1 MSDYMFMLENH
12 LTAEQ
17 ARALAEVSAAA
28 AQASVNLFL
37 TGGAVRDMIA
47 GSPIRDLDFTVEGPA
62 IKIAKTV
69 ALKAHAEILSID
81 EHRKRVAMRFAGGVT
96 AEIGMAR
103 QEKFSKPGARPQ
115 VTPATIHE
123 DLRGRDF
130 TVNSLALSLNKA
142 SRGLLLDPNNGLS
155 DLENKELRT
164 VGNYT
169 LYDDP
174 IRIFR
179 LYRFRVRFGFQVAE
193 RTLSQCANARE
204 AEVEKHIAP
213 RAFYEELCHIA
224 GEPNPGEVLQ
234 VLEQEKLLTLI
245 VPFLAGPKLNL
256 PGFTKLQKAKQ
267 LLPFGFGLDLNI
279 DDTAIFFWLLTE
291 KLAPKERA
299 AFVKAIAM
307 ERSEGVPWQTLEGKA
322 KKLEK
327 ELKSAR
333 LQKASQVYAAMMKA
347 PGEQLLYLL
356 VKSAERLVLDRIR
369 NYYQKYLPAAQE
381 VTDREVMATGVAP
394 GTPKFNKARDQM
406 IATRLDSRP
415 KKVPVPEPEVP
426 VAPTPGRGPA
436 PGPIAGRKQV

>member
-12 LTAEQ
+12 LTADQ
-17 ARALAEVSAAA
+17 SHALGEVEAAA
-28 AQASVNLFL
+28 AQANVNLFL
-37 TGGAVRDMIA
+37 TGGAVRDMIG
-47 GSPIRDLDFTVEGPA
+47 GSPIRDLDFTVEGNA
-62 IKIAKTV
+62 NKIAKAV
-69 ALKAHAEILSID
+69 ALKAHAEILYTD
-81 EHRKRVAMRFAGGVT
+81 EHRKRVEMRFPGGVT

-103 QEKFSKPGARPQ
+103 QDRFGKPGARPQ

-155 DLENKELRT
+155 DLEHKELRT
-164 VGNYT
+164 VSNYT

-179 LYRFRVRFGFQVAE
+179 LFRFRVRLGYQVAE
-193 RTLSQCANARE
+193 RTQSQYSNARE

-213 RAFYEELCHIA
+213 RAFYDELRHVA
-224 GEPNPGEVLQ
+224 SEPNPGEVLQ
-234 VLEQEKLLTLI
+234 TLEQEKLLSLI
-245 VPFLAGPKLNL
+245 SPILSGPKLNL
-256 PGFTKLQKAKQ
+256 QGFAKLQKAKQ
-267 LLPFGFGLDLNI
+267 ILPFGVDLNI
-279 DDTAIFFWLLTE
+279 DDAAIFFYLLTE
-291 KLAPKERA
+291 KLTPKERPV
-299 AFVKAIAM
+299 FVKAVAM
-307 ERSEGVPWQTLEGKA
+307 ERAETTPWQTLEAKA

-333 LQKASQVYAAMMKA
+333 LQKPSQIYAAMIKA

-381 VTDREVMATGVAP
+381 VTDREVAAGGVTP
-394 GTPKFNKARDQM
+394 GTPKFNKLRDKM
-406 IATRLDSRP
+406 ISTRLDSRP
-415 KKVPVPEPEVP
+415 KKVPVPAAVEVAAA
-426 VAPTPGRGPA
+426 APPPGRGPA
-436 PGPIAGRKQV
+436 PGPIGPRKQV

>member
-17 ARALAEVSAAA
+17 ARALAEVAAAA

-37 TGGAVRDMIA
+37 TGGAVRDMIG
-47 GSPIRDLDFTVEGPA
+47 GSPIRDLDFTIEGNA

-69 ALKAHAEILSID
+69 APKAHAEILSID
-81 EHRKRVAMRFAGGVT
+81 EHRKRVAMRFPGGVT
-96 AEIGMAR
+96 AEIAMAR
-103 QEKFSKPGARPQ
+103 QERYNKPGAKPQ

-130 TVNSLALSLNKA
+130 TINSLALSLNKA

-155 DLENKELRT
+155 DLEHKELRT

-169 LYDDP
+169 LYDEP

-179 LYRFRVRFGFQVAE
+179 LYRFKVRFGFQIAE

-213 RAFYEELCHIA
+213 RSFYEELCHIA
-224 GEPNPGEVLQ
+224 DEPNPGEVLQ
-234 VLEQEKLLTLI
+234 VLEQEKLLPL
-245 VPFLAGPKLNL
+245 VAPFLAGPKLNL
-256 PGFTKLQKAKQ
+256 PGFAKLQKAKQ
-267 LLPFGFGLDLNI
+267 LMPFGFGVDLNI
-279 DDTAIFFWLLTE
+279 DNTAIFFWLLTE
-291 KLAPKERA
+291 KMTPKERA

-307 ERSEGVPWQTLEGKA
+307 ERSEVSPWQTLEAKA

-333 LQKASQVYAAMMKA
+333 LQKPSQVYAAMVKG

-381 VTDREVMATGVAP
+381 ITDREVAASGLTP
-394 GTPKFNKARDQM
+394 GTPKFNKAKEQM

-415 KKVPVPEPEVP
+415 KKVAPVPAEVP
-426 VAPTPGRGPA
+426 AAPTPGRGPA
-436 PGPIAGRKQV
+436 PGPIVGRKHA

>member
-17 ARALAEVSAAA
+17 GRALAEVSAAA

-37 TGGAVRDMIA
+37 TGGAVRDMIG
-47 GSPIRDLDFTVEGPA
+47 GSPIRDLDFTIEGNA
-62 IKIAKTV
+62 LKIAKTV
-69 ALKAHAEILSID
+69 AQKAAAEILSID
-81 EHRKRVAMRFAGGVT
+81 EHRKRVAMRFPGGVS
-96 AEIGMAR
+96 AEIAMAR
-103 QEKFSKPGARPQ
+103 QERYSKPGARPH
-115 VTPATIHE
+115 VTAATIHE

-130 TVNSLALSLNKA
+130 TINSLALSLNKA

-155 DLENKELRT
+155 DLENKELRA

-169 LYDDP
+169 FYDDP

-204 AEVEKHIAP
+204 AEVEKQIAP
-213 RAFYEELCHIA
+213 RTFYEELSHIA
-224 GEPNPGEVLQ
+224 AEPNPGEVLQ
-234 VLEQEKLLTLI
+234 ILEHEKLLTLI
-245 VPFLAGPKLNL
+245 APFLAGPKLNL
-256 PGFTKLQKAKQ
+256 QGFAKLQKGKQ

-307 ERSEGVPWQTLEGKA
+307 ERSEALPWQTLETKA

-327 ELKSAR
+327 DLKSAR
-333 LQKASQVYAAMMKA
+333 LQKPSQVYAAMIKA
-347 PGEQLLYLL
+347 PGEQLLFLL
-356 VKSAERLVLDRIR
+356 TKSAERLVLDRIR

-381 VTDREVMATGVAP
+381 VTEREVAASGVTP
-394 GTPKFNKARDQM
+394 GTPKYNKAKEQM

-415 KKVPVPEPEVP
+415 KKVPVPPEVP
-426 VAPTPGRGPA
+426 VVPTPGRGPA
-436 PGPIAGRKQV
+436 PGPIASRKQA